1 MKKLVIIFCLAVF
14 AWMVFSGA
22 IQEKQTF
29 SSYQEMRTRLGELF
43 NQNKFAEA
51 AALLESV
58 LDQFPDNVAANTYNL
73 AFIRLSQGDA
83 EKAMA
88 ALEDGLRRGVF
99 YGLWDFDFDA
109 WAPLKKH
116 ERFSAFAETN
126 KLRAAEAQKKASLKI
141 EVETPE
147 GYDPAK
153 KYPLFL
159 ALHGGGEAVAD
170 FKPLW
175 VSPRLKKEFIV
186 AYLQSPQ
193 VASMTGFHW
202 QDEAQTKRDVETGY
216 KQVLETYS
224 VDESRVLIGGFSSG
238 GFASI
243 IVAFSGAPQVRGFVA
258 LCPVPPETLRDE
270 DIAAAKSRGLRGTL
284 LTTEQ
289 DGRVELQKALVDRLQ
304 KSGLAV
310 EFYVT
315 PNIGHWFPA
324 DFGERLDQ
332 AIGKILDADAGK

>member
-1 MKKLVIIFCLAVF
+1 MKRMIILISLVLIALVL
-14 AWMVFSGA
+14 FSGA
-22 IQEKQTF
+22 VQEKKTF
-29 SSYQEMRTRLGELF
+29 ATYREMRANLGELV
-43 NQNKFAEA
+43 NGQKWAEA

-73 AFIRLSQGDA
+73 SFCRLSQGDA

-88 ALEDGLRRGVF
+88 ALEEGHRRGVF
-99 YGLWDFDFDA
+99 FGLWDFDFNV

-116 ERFSAFAETN
+116 DRFAAFEKEN
-126 KLRAAEAQKKASLKI
+126 KARADAAQKSASLKI

-153 KYPLFL
+153 RYPLFI

-175 VSPRLKKEFIV
+175 VSPRLQKEFIV

-216 KQVLETYS
+216 KQVLEKYS

-243 IVAFSGAPQVRGFVA
+243 IVAFAGVPQVRGFVA

-270 DIAAAKSRGLRGTL
+270 DIAAAKTRGLRGTL

-289 DGRVELQKALVDRLQ
+289 DGRVEQQREVVDRLN
-304 KSGLAV
+304 KLGLDIK
-310 EFYVT
+310 FFVT

-332 AIGKILDADAGK
+332 AIGNILPPKP